1 MAFSSSLMMRLL
13 RSGPA
18 TTRSSASLNSGVL
31 MIFLLRRAARMA
43 ASLTR
48 LARSAPEKPGDCLA
62 TRLEVDLLVERLA
75 LDVHLEDLEAA
86 LHVRPVEDDL
96 AVEAAGAQQRRVEHV
111 GPVGGGHDDD
121 VGVGVEAVHLDQD
134 LVERLLT
141 LVVRAAQAGAA
152 LAAHGVDLVD
162 EDDAGAVA
170 LGLVEEVAH
179 AAGADAHE
187 HLHELRAGD
196 AEEGHAGLAGDG
208 PGQQRLAGARRADE
222 EHATRDARAQ
232 RVELLG
238 VLEELDD
245 LLQLRLGLV
254 HAGHVGEG
262 DDRLVAQEH
271 ARPALAEAH
280 GLVVAALRLAEHEPQ
295 EDADE
300 QDGEEH
306 GDEQA
311 EEGVAVLGRLAVGT
325 GTASQSGPAAQA
337 CIDVVL
343 QRRRELAGTKDST
356 TRLLPSVVL
365 LLERD
370 LELLATH
377 EDGFDL
383 ALRDG
388 GQEGIVGAAVGD
400 GLRRLFVEEEE
411 VEQRGRTHDED
422 EGDEPVAHE
431 ATVQGGTCLQ
441 PGAVRE
447 VRTGRRL

>member
-1 MAFSSSLMMRLL
+1 MVFSSSLMMRLL

-18 TTRSSASLNSGVL
+18 TTRSSASLNSGVP
-31 MIFLLRRAARMA
+31 MVFLLRRAARMA

-62 TRLEVDLLVERLA
+62 TLWQVDLLVERLA
-75 LDVHLEDLEAA
+75 LDVDLEDLQAA
-86 LHVRPVEDDL
+86 LHVGPVEDDL
-96 AVEAAGAQQRRVEHV
+96 AVEAAGSQQRRVEDV
-111 GPVGGGHDDD
+111 GPVRGGHDDD
-121 VGVGVEAVHLDQD
+121 VRVRVEAVHLDQD
-134 LVERLLT
+134 LVERLLA

-196 AEEGHAGLAGDG
+196 AEEGHAGLAGHG
-208 PGQQRLAGARRADE
+208 PRQQRLAGAWRAHE
-222 EHATRDARAQ
+222 QHAARDARAQ

-245 LLQLRLGLV
+245 LLELRLGLV

-262 DDRLVAQEH
+262 DDGLVAQEH

-306 GDEQA
+306 RDEQP
-311 EEGVAVLGRLAVGT
+311 EEGVAVLGRLAVEDS
-325 GTASQSGPAAQA
+325 ARCRSPGPPRRPSMMSAWSE
-337 CIDVVL
+337 VVNWPARRT
-343 QRRRELAGTKDST
+343 RRRRCCRPRPVSLSVTSSFSPRMRTEST
-356 TRLLPSVVL
+356 RPS
-365 LLERD
+365 
-370 LELLATH
+370 AT
-377 EDGFDL
+377 
-383 ALRDG
+383 AVRKAV
-388 GQEGIVGAAVGD
+388 VGAAVGD
-400 GLRRLFVEEEE
+400 ASGLARR
-411 VEQRGRTHDED
+411 
-422 EGDEPVAHE
+422 
-431 ATVQGGTCLQ
+431 
-441 PGAVRE
+441 
-447 VRTGRRL
+447 